1 MKRLSRDFGILTPF
15 VAALVILA
23 GSALLY
29 VQEARRL
36 DAILLEQ
43 SRVLHVRTE
52 LQSVRRVLLE
62 AAAPDWAEARRHLDA
77 LADLHAR
84 DPEALAQVEAVRV
97 QGEATRAAPAVLP
110 ASAAPGPSPASF
122 REIPAASAPGTA
134 LSSGL
139 AAVPGALA
147 PRLDTLLAMTE
158 SAEGRVAS
166 DLSRARASHWQRL
179 WLLLGLGGVLLAY
192 AGVMLVRAVRA
203 RSLLGERLQYEAMH
217 DSLTSLPNR
226 RYFMQW
232 AERAL
237 AQARRER
244 TQLALLYVDL
254 DGFRNVNDQQG
265 QEVGDRLLRVAA
277 RRFRDRV
284 RESDV
289 LARLGSDEFVILTPI
304 TTEAASVGALA
315 ERLIASLASPL
326 LPQFGDRYP
335 VGASIGIAIYPRDA
349 ASPDALLLAAEAAM
363 RAAKLAGRNHY
374 QFALAGAGTPSPT

>member
-1 MKRLSRDFGILTPF
+1 
-15 VAALVILA
+15 
-23 GSALLY
+23 
-29 VQEARRL
+29 
-36 DAILLEQ
+36 
-43 SRVLHVRTE
+43 
-52 LQSVRRVLLE
+52 
-62 AAAPDWAEARRHLDA
+62 
-77 LADLHAR
+77 
-84 DPEALAQVEAVRV
+84 
-97 QGEATRAAPAVLP
+97 
-110 ASAAPGPSPASF
+110 
-122 REIPAASAPGTA
+122 
-134 LSSGL
+134 
-139 AAVPGALA
+139 
-147 PRLDTLLAMTE
+147 MTE

>member
-23 GSALLY
+23 GNALLY
-29 VQEARRL
+29 VQ
-36 DAILLEQ
+36 DAHRFDAVLLEQ

-52 LQSVRRVLLE
+52 LQAVRRALLE
-62 AAAPDWAEARRHLDA
+62 ATAPDWVDARRHLDA
-77 LADLHAR
+77 LADLHAHDGGAR
-84 DPEALAQVEAVRV
+84 AQVDALRAQGSTAPALSPAVTPGPARTPGATQAV
-97 QGEATRAAPAVLP
+97 LATR
-110 ASAAPGPSPASF
+110 
-122 REIPAASAPGTA
+122 
-134 LSSGL
+134 
-139 AAVPGALA
+139 
-147 PRLDTLLAMTE
+147 LDALLAMTE
-158 SAEGRVAS
+158 SAEGRAAN
-166 DLSRARASHWQRL
+166 DLAGARASLWQRL

-192 AGVMLVRAVRA
+192 AGMMLVRAVRA

-254 DGFRNVNDQQG
+254 DGFRHVNDQQG

-304 TTEAASVGALA
+304 TIEPESVGALA
-315 ERLIASLASPL
+315 ERLIASLEAPL

-349 ASPDALLLAAEAAM
+349 ANPDALLLAAEAAM
-363 RAAKLAGRNHY
+363 RAAKQVGRNRY
-374 QFALAGAGTPSPT
+374 QFALAGAVTPVAT